1 MKKILFI
8 LITVFLYS
16 NEARIALDYAK
27 TKDFLNESAKCSNS
41 DFSGCENMQKDLKIQ
56 NVEEAKKYIKQL
68 CKEQDYSACY
78 AYSNF
83 GENEYERF
91 NSLRLACQNHFEL
104 ACTHLVLNYQTN
116 KTKALK
122 LLQNQC
128 DSENNYNSCHYTAL
142 FYKAFLDKPNALKYA
157 SKACDKDFYNS
168 CVLKAQILLEL
179 NEEKKALNELKVT
192 CDNGYKEACNIG
204 TIVQLRLGNFKES
217 KKFLEK
223 LCELGDKVA
232 CKKLKGF

>member
-27 TKDFLNESAKCSNS
+27 TKDFLNESAKCSDS

-78 AYSNF
+78 TYSQF
-83 GENEYERF
+83 SEDEYERF

-104 ACTHLVLNYQTN
+104 ACTELVLKYQTN

-128 DSENNYNSCHYTAL
+128 ENENNYNSCHYTAL
-142 FYKAFLDKPNALKYA
+142 FYKAFLDKNNALKY
-157 SKACDKDFYNS
+157 SDKACDKGFYNS
-168 CVLKAQILLEL
+168 CTIKAQILLEQ
-179 NEEKKALNELKVT
+179 NEEKSAIKELKDT
-192 CDNGYKEACNIG
+192 CNKGYKEACRMGAMIQ
-204 TIVQLRLGNFKES
+204 IRLGNFKDS
-217 KKFLEK
+217 KKYLEK
-223 LCELGDKVA
+223 LCELGDEA
-232 CKKLKGF
+232 SCKKLKGF